1 MHGVPGRTG
10 ARPTSQNP
18 SDPLPAALHLAALH
32 ALGAALC
39 FALMGAAIKLA
50 GAELNTAMVV
60 FLRNAFGLVAL
71 TPWLW
76 RAGFSRLS
84 SRRPLMHLARCVIG
98 LSAMY
103 CFFFSISHLPL
114 AQAMLLN
121 YCTPLYIPLIAWLWL
136 KERPSIHLLP
146 IVLIG
151 LTGIAVMLRPGSP
164 TGISLFAL
172 VGVTSGVLA
181 AGAFVA
187 IRRLSRTEP
196 SLRIVFWF
204 TSLSLVISATP
215 LPWQWQTPS
224 LGALLI
230 MAAAGGLASLAQ
242 VALTR
247 AYSLAPAAQVA
258 PFNYLVVLFAGV
270 LGIVFWQEHFDVMT
284 VIGALLV
291 IGSSLLALRIRT

>member
-1 MHGVPGRTG
+1 MHSVPGRNGT
-10 ARPTSQNP
+10 RPTSQNP

-32 ALGAALC
+32 ALAAALC

-50 GAELNTAMVV
+50 GTELNTAMVV

-84 SRRPLMHLARCVIG
+84 SRRPLMHLTRCMIG

-121 YCTPLYIPLIAWLWL
+121 YCTPLYVPLIAWLWL
-136 KERPSIHLLP
+136 KERPSMQLLP

-204 TSLSLVISATP
+204 TGLSLVISATP

-270 LGIVFWQEHFDVMT
+270 LGIVFWQEHFDLMT

-291 IGSSLLALRIRT
+291 VGSSLLALKIRT